1 MLLYSPVC
9 PSRCSFFKPSSASRP
24 HQKPSDMAAVQ
35 EAAIL
40 SRVQEALATGD
51 KTNMPAP
58 AIVDA
63 IRTVSIPR

>member
-1 MLLYSPVC
+1 
-9 PSRCSFFKPSSASRP
+9 
-24 HQKPSDMAAVQ
+24 MAAVQ